1 MQTAEKTAIKKADT
15 ITSHRRDYFKNL
27 PKTGVTKKMILDI
40 VKQENVEFINM
51 QFIDIF
57 GIVKGIT
64 IPSDK
69 LEYAI
74 DNNVWFDGSSI
85 EGFARIFESD
95 MYLKPDL
102 NTFALIPW
110 TRINGSTTARI
121 ICDVYTPDD
130 KPFTGD
136 PRFVLKRQIE
146 EAKRIGYTYYT
157 GPELEFFL
165 FKRNER
171 GEIILLPHDKG
182 SYFDF
187 ATDEAHEI
195 RNEMCFALEEMRIDV
210 ERSTHEVANGQQ
222 EIGFKYGDALTTA
235 DNAVTFKY
243 VMKTIASRHDLYAT
257 FMPKPIFGINGS
269 GMHVHQSLFKDGK
282 NAFYNPDDA
291 PYYFSDTARSFI
303 AGQLFHIRS
312 MNAILNP
319 LVNSYKR
326 LVAGYEA
333 PVYIAWAQKNRSA
346 LIRVPACT
354 TGRGGE
360 STRCELRCPDPS
372 CNPYFA
378 FAVMLAAGLDGIK
391 KNLTPPKP
399 VEENIYHLSEA
410 DRVAKKIAS
419 LPANLY
425 EALYEFKKSEL
436 MRSVLG
442 DHIFT
447 RYYEAKMNEW
457 DQYRAQVTPWE
468 LDKYLEKY

>member
-1 MQTAEKTAIKKADT
+1 MPVAEKTVIEKTDL
-15 ITSHRRDYFKNL
+15 ITSHGRDYFKGL
-27 PKTGVTKKMILDI
+27 PKIGVTKKMILDI
-40 VKQENVEFINM
+40 VKRENVEFVNM

-64 IPSDK
+64 IPVDK
-69 LEYAI
+69 LEDAI
-74 DNNVWFDGSSI
+74 DRNIWFDGSSI
-85 EGFARIFESD
+85 EGYARIFESD

-110 TRINGSTTARI
+110 TRTNGATTARI
-121 ICDVYTPDD
+121 ICDVYTPND
-130 KPFTGD
+130 KPFVGD
-136 PRFVLKRQIE
+136 PRGVLKQQLA
-146 EAKRIGYTYYT
+146 EAKKLGYTYYT

-165 FKRNER
+165 FKKDEN
-171 GEIILLPHDKG
+171 GSIVPFPHDKG

-195 RNEMCFALEEMRIDV
+195 RNEMCFALEEMKINV

-222 EIGFKYGDALTTA
+222 EIAFKYGDALATA

-243 VMKTIASRHDLYAT
+243 VMKTVAAKHGFYAT

-282 NAFYNPDDA
+282 NAFYNSNDA
-291 PYYFSDTARSFI
+291 PYYFSEIARSFI
-303 AGQLFHIRS
+303 AGQMFHIRE
-312 MNAILNP
+312 MNAVLDP

-326 LVAGYEA
+326 LVVGYEA

-346 LIRVPACT
+346 LIRVPATT

-372 CNPYFA
+372 CNPYIA
-378 FAVMLAAGLDGIK
+378 FIAMLAAGLDGIK
-391 KNLTPPKP
+391 RNMTVPKP
-399 VEENIYHLSEA
+399 VEEDIYHLSEA
-410 DRVAKKIAS
+410 DRAEKRIAS
-419 LPANLY
+419 LPRNLY
-425 EALYEFKKSEL
+425 EALQEFRRSEL
-436 MRSVLG
+436 MKSVLG

-447 RYYEAKMNEW
+447 RYYEAKMKEW
-457 DQYRAQVTPWE
+457 DEYRIQVTKWE
-468 LDKYLEKY
+468 VEKYLERY